1 MWPKSLHN
9 SGQPLIQ
16 LQPRTTYLS
25 LHAWTEFAFHVTFTT
40 SSVYA
45 IVEVGLNPFQLL
57 LIGAVLEGSVL
68 IAEVP
73 TGIVAD
79 AFSRRRSVIIGYA
92 ILAIGFLVW
101 ASVPNLWMILIAQV
115 FWALGYAFTSGAQE
129 AWIADE
135 VGDDSVGPIFLR
147 ATQIGQL
154 AAFVGIFVGVSL
166 AIIDLQ
172 IPFFVSGTLFL
183 LLSGFLFLFMAE
195 RNFKPAGSVNGVI
208 GGIKATL
215 RSSASVIRGRAAI
228 VFTLAV
234 VAIFGASSEAFDRL
248 WPAHLLEQVN
258 LPEIAGLDPLVWF
271 AVIASGGLLLGAVI
285 TGVLGKTGAVT
296 TRTGPTRALAVLTA
310 LLALALFA
318 FVFTSS
324 LLVLVVTYWVVVA
337 LRHSS
342 RPVLLTW
349 INRGLDPSVRATVI
363 SMHSQGDSLGQ
374 VTFGPV
380 IGIIATIRS
389 IRFGLAIGAAALVP
403 ALGLLVIASRRDSKP
418 S

>member
-1 MWPKSLHN
+1 M
-9 SGQPLIQ
+9 
-16 LQPRTTYLS
+16 
-25 LHAWTEFAFHVTFTT
+25 
-40 SSVYA
+40 YA

-57 LIGAVLEGSVL
+57 LVGAVLEGSVL
-68 IAEVP
+68 ITEVP
-73 TGIVAD
+73 TGILAD
-79 AFSRRRSVIIGYA
+79 AYSRRRSVIIGYA

-101 ASVPNLWMILIAQV
+101 ASVPRLWVILLAQV

-147 ATQIGQL
+147 SAQIGQL
-154 AAFVGIFVGVSL
+154 AAFIGIFVGVSL
-166 AIIDLQ
+166 AIVDLQ
-172 IPFFVSGTLFL
+172 IPFFMSGTLFL
-183 LLSGFLFLFMAE
+183 LLSGFLFLFMVE
-195 RNFKPAGSVNGVI
+195 RNFKPAGSVDGVF
-208 GGIKATL
+208 GGIKVTL
-215 RSSASVIRGRAAI
+215 RSSASAIRGRAVI

-248 WPAHLLEQVN
+248 WPAHLMEQVN
-258 LPEIAGLDPLVWF
+258 LPEMAGLDPLVWF
-271 AVIASGGLLLGAVI
+271 AVIPSGGLLLGVGI
-285 TGVLGKTGAVT
+285 TGVVGKTGAVT
-296 TRTGPTRALAVLTA
+296 TRSGPTRTLAVMTA

-318 FVFTSS
+318 FAFTSS
-324 LLVLVVTYWVVVA
+324 LFALVITYWVVVA

-380 IGIIATIRS
+380 IGIVATIRS
-389 IRFGLAIGAAALVP
+389 IRFGLAVGAAALVP
-403 ALGLLVIASRRDSKP
+403 ALGLLVIAGRRDSKP
-418 S
+418 SQESSEGSISPATPDQ